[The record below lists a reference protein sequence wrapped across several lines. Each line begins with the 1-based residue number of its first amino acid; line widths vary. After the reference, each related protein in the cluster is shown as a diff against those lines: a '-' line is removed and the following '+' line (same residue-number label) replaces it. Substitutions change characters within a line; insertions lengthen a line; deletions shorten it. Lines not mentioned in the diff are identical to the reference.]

1 MIKTVTIDSIT
12 HLPTTLDGLNNF
24 EPLHIKLIGS
34 QFHGSLTSSVMKGL
48 VELQEGIN
56 RSYCLAKYGSDD
68 LRKLTDIEIKKLE
81 LVLTIEEGST
91 DIFGDITE
99 LINSLKELLKDMT
112 PKQKFG
118 VIMAIIIGLSG
129 YFSFSKWVEYT
140 SHVNDNSTKVALEQ
154 EHTKQLDNAQKNILE
169 AVKLGLEYNQEPT
182 QNDTEEHKESQTQE
196 PLPTTGYFK
205 IINKPTVETLE
216 LVEEIRQQ
224 QPEISDTMDKAQTK
238 FVRSMKFADTVVYN
252 KTFESSGDMLE
263 KITQPPRNIWKD
275 EVITGNF
282 RVLDIGSQA
291 FDYRTVSLRTEDGRE
306 LIAQFTDKSITKQA
320 FNKLSSAMYGYNPI
334 DLSVKAKSLNGKLK
348 DGRIEQ
354 VRNVDKS
361 RSFKPEDDDLA

>member
-1 MIKTVTIDSIT
+1 MTKTVTIDSIT
-12 HLPTTLDGLNNF
+12 HLPTTLDELSSF
-24 EPLHIKLIGS
+24 EPLHVKLIGS

-56 RSYCLAKYGSDD
+56 RSYCFAKYGSDD

-81 LVLTIEEGST
+81 LIVTIEEGST

-112 PKQKFG
+112 PKQKFS

-129 YFSFSKWVEYT
+129 CFSFSKWIEHAN
-140 SHVNDNSTKVALEQ
+140 HVNDNSTKVALEQ

-169 AVKLGLEYNQEPT
+169 GVKLGLKHNQEPN
-182 QNDTEEHKESQTQE
+182 NDTEEQESQAQE
-196 PLPTTGYFK
+196 PLPTTGHFK

-263 KITQPPRNIWKD
+263 KITQPPRNTWKD
-275 EVITGNF
+275 EVIKGNF

-306 LIAQFTDKSITKQA
+306 LIAKFTDKSITKQA

-334 DLSVKAKSLNGKLK
+334 NLSVRAKSLNGKLK
-348 DGRIEQ
+348 DGHIEQ
-354 VRNVDKS
+354 IRNIDKS
-361 RSFKPEDDDLA
+361 RSFKPEEDDLA